1 MSSKLSSAA
10 VVLPCALALSA
21 GGFAL
26 AQQAQPGRARLE
38 RPQPANLQVA
48 PAPAALQQLLQNW
61 SDSSAKIE
69 KLQGK
74 HKRHVFDHVFQT
86 EKRAEGVFYYEA
98 PDKGRIDLK
107 PAEIGPRDVSIQ
119 QAKGVPYKLQPDKE
133 ERWICNGT
141 EIMQI
146 KDAEKA
152 VDIIP
157 IPANGQGANIMDGP
171 LPFLFGMPPDKALRR
186 YEMKIVQENAQKALL
201 TVKPRWQQDAANWRE
216 AQVVLSKDNYLPEAV
231 KLIDPAGNLETWYQF
246 EQLEPNKRELL
257 PFVKDIIGNDP
268 FKPRL
273 IGYRKNILQAA
284 AAVEEQPPQPQQPV
298 LPAVVNFPL
307 KEAKALL
314 QRIGCRVE
322 IKAGQAAP
330 QGPLAMVV
338 YEQNPPGRTPYERG
352 MTVTLTVHTPGGQ
365 MPDLSGYFWKD
376 VKAVFDGASPAYQ
389 LTWKQ
394 GPAANDAAEQYT
406 VLAQRPQAGEP
417 LQPGGGV
424 ALLVST
430 APQPAAAGGEAAE
443 RR

>member
-1 MSSKLSSAA
+1 MSRKLSFAA
-10 VVLPCALALSA
+10 VVILSLLALSA
-21 GGFAL
+21 GETAL
-26 AQQAQPGRARLE
+26 AQQAQPGRAKLE

-61 SDSSAKIE
+61 SNTSAKIE
-69 KLQGK
+69 RLQGK
-74 HKRHVFDHVFQT
+74 HQRHVFDHVFQV
-86 EKRAEGVFYYEA
+86 EKRASGVFYYEA

-107 PAEIGPRDVSIQ
+107 PVKIGDGDRAVQ
-119 QAKGVPYKLQPDKE
+119 QARGVPYKLQSDKE

-146 KDAEKA
+146 KDTEKT

-157 IPANGQGANIMDGP
+157 IPASGQGTNIMDGP

-186 YEMKIVQENAQKALL
+186 YQMKIVQENAQKALL
-201 TVKPRWQQDAANWRE
+201 EVKPRWRQDAANWRE
-216 AQVVLSKDNYLPEAV
+216 AQVVLNKSTYFPEAV

-246 EQLEPNKRELL
+246 EDLEPNKRAIFG
-257 PFVKDIIGNDP
+257 FVEEVIGKDP
-268 FKPRL
+268 FNPRL

-284 AAVEEQPPQPQQPV
+284 AAVEEPQQQQAIV
-298 LPAVVNFPL
+298 PAVVNFPL

-314 QRIGCRVE
+314 ERIGCEVE
-322 IKAGQAAP
+322 IKAGKPAP

-338 YEQNPPGRTPYERG
+338 YEQNPPGRTPYQRG
-352 MTVTLTVHTPGGQ
+352 MKVTLTVHTPGGQ
-365 MPDLSGYFWKD
+365 MPDLSGYYWKD
-376 VKAVFDGASPAYQ
+376 VKAVFEGATPAYQ

-394 GPAANDAAEQYT
+394 GPAANEPAQQYT
-406 VLAQRPQAGEP
+406 VLNQKPQPGEP
-417 LQPGGGV
+417 LQPGAGV

-430 APQPAAAGGEAAE
+430 AAQSPAAANGEGAE